1 MLTSPGLAKDNYDSS
16 VVDKNGYTT
25 QKDRFISR
33 NENNVFFLFL
43 FFFFFFYF
51 TARNLNLNLNH
62 VLLRERE
69 RERERDQLTALRF
82 PFLFVFLK
90 LTKLIK
96 TREVLNV
103 DL

>member
-33 NENNVFFLFL
+33 NENNVVFFCFFFLF

-51 TARNLNLNLNH
+51 TACNLYLNLNH
-62 VLLRERE
+62 MLLRERE
-69 RERERDQLTALRF
+69 RERPIDGF
-82 PFLFVFLK
+82 KIPVSFC
-90 LTKLIK
+90 ISK
-96 TREVLNV
+96 T
-103 DL
+103 